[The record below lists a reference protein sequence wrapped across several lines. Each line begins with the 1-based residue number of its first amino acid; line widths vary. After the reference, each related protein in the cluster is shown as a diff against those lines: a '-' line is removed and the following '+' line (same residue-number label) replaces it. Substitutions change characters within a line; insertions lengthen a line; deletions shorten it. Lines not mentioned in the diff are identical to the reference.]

1 MSPSINLYKQL
12 SKNKLFK
19 KTINFN
25 LNRIKL
31 VLNKLG
37 NPEKKLNNVIN
48 ILGSSGKYSLL
59 TSLKYFIEENNQT
72 TSAYIS
78 PSLKD
83 IKERFWIGKRNL
95 SHNEIKKSIKIIE
108 KQNISL
114 TVFEVLT
121 VIFILNAA
129 KKKNDY
135 NLIEA
140 GALFAKDSTNVF
152 SSPLIQAVVNINK
165 QHLNFLKKKTLDEV
179 IYQKVGFLNQNTRIY
194 IGKQIPPTLKKI
206 KLYLSKNQ
214 SKKIFSNSWKL
225 IKINKTYFYKDKK
238 VKICLNN
245 KNIKSRALF
254 ENLCMAIK
262 IALDLKIRKK
272 IIIRAIPK
280 IFFEGRVQYL
290 KKGKLIKN
298 LNKNEKIIIDGSH
311 AEVDASNLANYL
323 KTIKKSKYGIWGMI
337 KNKEPDLFIKKF
349 KGVFKKIITIPIQ
362 DQQNSLSSKLLLK
375 IAKKNNFNAYQA
387 KSIEQAIKKVMSKEK
402 KIIVIFGSLYL
413 IGHALN
419 KN

>member
-1 MSPSINLYKQL
+1 M
-12 SKNKLFK
+12 
-19 KTINFN
+19 
-25 LNRIKL
+25 
-31 VLNKLG
+31 
-37 NPEKKLNNVIN
+37 
-48 ILGSSGKYSLL
+48 
-59 TSLKYFIEENNQT
+59 
-72 TSAYIS
+72 
-78 PSLKD
+78 
-83 IKERFWIGKRNL
+83 
-95 SHNEIKKSIKIIE
+95 
-108 KQNISL
+108 
-114 TVFEVLT
+114 
-121 VIFILNAA
+121 
-129 KKKNDY
+129 
-135 NLIEA
+135 
-140 GALFAKDSTNVF
+140 
-152 SSPLIQAVVNINK
+152 
-165 QHLNFLKKKTLDEV
+165 

-272 IIIRAIPK
+272 IIIKAIPK

-387 KSIEQAIKKVMSKEK
+387 KSIEQAIKKVMSKEE

-413 IGHALN
+413 IGHVLN